1 MGAEVK
7 RLLEPFGLSPDPRG
21 RVNTL
26 GPAYGQVVEIARAL
40 SLGSDILVMDE
51 PTAALTGRE
60 VDRLF
65 EVIRSLRRS
74 GVSVIYISH
83 RLQEIKQVADRVTV
97 LRDGR
102 RIVTAP
108 VEGITVDEIVR
119 HMVGRALTEQYP
131 NDRVEAGKEVLRVEG
146 LSKRGV
152 CTDVSFSLRRR
163 APRGQAGLVGAR
175 PTRAAALSYP
185 AKREGNG

>member
-1 MGAEVK
+1 MAE
-7 RLLEPFGLSPDPRG
+7 RLLRMSGISKSFPG
-21 RVNTL
+21 V
-26 GPAYGQVVEIARAL
+26 RAL
-40 SLGSDILVMDE
+40 DRVDLDLNASEGHAQARETATPLPLRSDLLLRDE
-51 PTAALTGRE
+51 PPAALPGRE

-131 NDRVEAGKEVLRVEG
+131 KARVEAGKEVLRVEG

-152 CTDVSFSLRRR
+152 CTDVSFSLRRGEVLR
-163 APRGQAGLVGAR
+163 
-175 PTRAAALSYP
+175 
-185 AKREGNG
+185 